1 MTYLKKNLKFI
12 FTLGGNFNGL
22 INLIRE
28 ENAGPLKNITEEE
41 YLKRI
46 SKYQINSE
54 SYSFGSKNKDKKFY
68 IIKRSPGAGFFSNVN
83 YVLHDLLICKKFNYI
98 PVIDMK
104 NFKTIYNEDNKIYNS
119 LNAWEYYFK
128 RLNKYK
134 LEEVYKSKN
143 VIIPSQNT
151 KLKFD
156 ISNKIFENFKKKIN
170 INSQI
175 KNYSN
180 SFLKKNFT
188 TKDKVLG
195 IHLRGTSYKTAS
207 GHALPPTAEIMSEFI
222 DDLIRK
228 YNYNKLFLVTEEKEY
243 LNFFIKKYSKLCVF
257 INVYRSYKN
266 DAFLLYP
273 RKNHRYLLG
282 KETLQE
288 ALILSKCDGLA
299 YIKSNLI
306 SASIFFSK
314 KKQIKH
320 PIFLGF
326 NSRSRFISRW
336 FWHIKK
342 LLPKNYGG
350 LKIISKKDNHY

>member
-1 MTYLKKNLKFI
+1 MTYSKKILKFI
-12 FTLGGNFNGL
+12 FTFGGNFNGL
-22 INLIRE
+22 VNLIRE
-28 ENAGPLKNITEEE
+28 ENAKPLKNITAKK
-41 YLKRI
+41 YLKQI
-46 SKYQINSE
+46 SRYQINSGL
-54 SYSFGSKNKDKKFY
+54 YSFGSKNKNKKFY

-98 PVIDMK
+98 PIIDMK
-104 NFKTIYNEDNKIYNS
+104 NFKTIYNEKNKIYNFS
-119 LNAWEYYFK
+119 NAWEYYFK

-143 VIIPSQNT
+143 VIIPSQKT

-156 ISNKIFENFKKKIN
+156 ISNKIFQNFKKKII

-175 KNYSN
+175 KNLSN
-180 SFLKKNFT
+180 SFSKKNFN
-188 TKDKVLG
+188 TKDKILG

-207 GHALPPTAEIMSEFI
+207 GHALPPTAEIMSKFI
-222 DDLIRK
+222 DDLIKK
-228 YNYNKLFLVTEEKEY
+228 YNYNKIFLVTEEKKY
-243 LNFFIKKYSKLCVF
+243 LNFFIKKYSKLCFF
-257 INVYRSYKN
+257 IHTYRSYKN
-266 DAFLLYP
+266 DAFLVYP

-288 ALILSKCDGLA
+288 ALILSNCDGLA

-320 PIFLGF
+320 SIFLGF
-326 NSRSRFISRW
+326 NSRNRFISRW
-336 FWHIKK
+336 FWHVKK
-342 LLPKNYGG
+342 LLPNNYGG
-350 LKIISKKDNHY
+350 LKIISKKNNCY